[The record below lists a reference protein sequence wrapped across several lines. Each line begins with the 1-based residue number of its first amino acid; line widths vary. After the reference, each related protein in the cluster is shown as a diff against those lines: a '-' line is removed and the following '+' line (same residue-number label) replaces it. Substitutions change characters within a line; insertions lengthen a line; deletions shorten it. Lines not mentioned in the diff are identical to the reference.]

1 MMRFVLLIVAVFAAT
16 QAVEKRR
23 DDKWPPPEILET
35 LKPIAAVCK
44 QKTGVTEGVHFHQNR
59 ISIF

>member
-1 MMRFVLLIVAVFAAT
+1 MIKFLLLVAAVCAVT

-35 LKPIAAVCK
+35 LKPIAVVCK
-44 QKTGVTEGVHFHQNR
+44 QRTGVTEGEDFP
-59 ISIF
+59 